1 MIGTD
6 SPRRPMTDPVKEP
19 VHLIEDAETGDRFL
33 IYGTEKGTRVELR
46 YDGDN
51 LWMTQA
57 QIAELFGV
65 DRSVVTKHLANI
77 YESGELDTEA
87 TSAKIAQVRKE
98 GGREVTRQ
106 IETYNLDAV
115 ISVGY
120 RVSTRQGT
128 QFRKWATEKLVQFAT
143 TGFVIDTQRLK
154 NRESFDRIKEL
165 REIIRDIRS
174 DEANVYLELRDI
186 CKLFSDYD
194 PNSSVCHDFF
204 MRMQAKIMYGV
215 TNHTPSELVI
225 SRANADYEN
234 MGLRTW
240 AGDQIRKSD
249 VTISKNYLIESE
261 IKELNRLTTIL
272 LDVFEDQ
279 LDIGKLMNMR
289 QAESLLDQQL
299 KHLNRTILKHGGV
312 VKSESAKAHARAEYE
327 RFDTKRKALKHSRA
341 KEVLVS
347 LKQQEKALPKR
358 RPKQNDR

>member
-1 MIGTD
+1 
-6 SPRRPMTDPVKEP
+6 MTDPAKEP
-19 VHLIEDAETGDRFL
+19 VHLIEDADTGDRFL
-33 IYGTEKGTRVELR
+33 IYGTEKGNRVELR
-46 YDGDN
+46 YAGDN

-57 QIAELFGV
+57 QMAELFGV
-65 DRSVVTKHLANI
+65 DRSVVSKHLANI
-77 YESGELDTEA
+77 YESGELSPEA
-87 TSAKIAQVRKE
+87 TSAKIAQVRNE

-143 TGFVIDTQRLK
+143 TGFVIDVQRLK
-154 NRESFDRIKEL
+154 NPESFDRIKEL

-174 DEANVYLELRDI
+174 DEANVYLELRNI

-194 PNSSVCHDFF
+194 PHSAACHEFF

-215 TNHTPSELVI
+215 TAHTPSELVI
-225 SRANADYEN
+225 SRANADHEN

-240 AGDQIRKSD
+240 SGDDVRKID
-249 VTISKNYLIESE
+249 VSVSKNYLIEPE

-289 QAESLLDQQL
+289 QAENLLDQQL
-299 KHLNRTILKHGGV
+299 KQLNRNVLRHGGV
-312 VKSESAKAHARAEYE
+312 VKSEAAKAHAHAEYQ
-327 RFDTKRKALKHSRA
+327 RFDAKRKAVRHSQA
-341 KEVLVS
+341 KESILA
-347 LKQQEKALPKR
+347 LKREEKALPKR
-358 RPKQNDR
+358 PSKKRDR

>member
-1 MIGTD
+1 MTD
-6 SPRRPMTDPVKEP
+6 SKEP

-57 QIAELFGV
+57 QMAELFGV

-87 TSAKIAQVRKE
+87 TSAKVAQVRTE

-143 TGFVIDTQRLK
+143 TGFVIDAQRLK
-154 NRESFDRIKEL
+154 NPDSFDRIKEL

-174 DEANVYLELRDI
+174 DEANVYLELRNI

-194 PNSSVCHDFF
+194 PNSSACHDFF
-204 MRMQAKIMYGV
+204 MRMQAKVMYGV
-215 TNHTPSELVI
+215 TSHTPSELII
-225 SRANADYEN
+225 SRANADHEN

-240 AGDQIRKSD
+240 ARDDVRKSD
-249 VTISKNYLIESE
+249 VTVSKNYLVETE
-261 IKELNRLTTIL
+261 IQELNRLTTIL

-279 LDIGKLMNMR
+279 LKIGKLMSMG
-289 QAESLLDQQL
+289 QAEALLDDQL
-299 KHLNRTILKHGGV
+299 KGLNRNVLRHGGV
-312 VKSESAKAHARAEYE
+312 VKSDSAKAHAHTEYQ
-327 RFDTKRKALKHSRA
+327 RFDAKRKAIRHAQAEQAL
-341 KEVLVS
+341 LS
-347 LKQQEKALPKR
+347 LKKQDKSLPKR
-358 RPKQNDR
+358 QPKKAGH